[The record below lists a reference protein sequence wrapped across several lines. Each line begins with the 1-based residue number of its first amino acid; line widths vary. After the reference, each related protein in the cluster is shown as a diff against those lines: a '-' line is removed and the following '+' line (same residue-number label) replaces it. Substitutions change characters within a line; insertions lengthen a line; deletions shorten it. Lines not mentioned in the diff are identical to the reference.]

1 MQKLIK
7 LIDQLETQ
15 IPHAQVLNTAVSEGN
30 VGWHIEHSCLVMIK
44 IAETFQQSNPNQY
57 HTKFNFKKLLVFLLG
72 KFPRGKAKAP
82 ASVMPTENISID
94 HLKESIAKARLAIQK
109 IMAGDKNKFFLHPFF
124 GNLNRPQTLNF
135 FGIHTKHHLL
145 IIADI
150 LK

>member
-1 MQKLIK
+1 MQKLIN
-7 LIDQLETQ
+7 LIDQLEIQ
-15 IPHAQVLNTAVSEGN
+15 IPNAHISNSVVSEGN
-30 VGWHIEHSCLVMIK
+30 IGWHIEHSCLVMIK

-57 HTKFNFKKLLVFLLG
+57 HTKFNFKKIIVFFLG

-82 ASVMPTENISID
+82 AVVMPAENITLD
-94 HLKESIAKARLAIQK
+94 HLSESVANARLAIQK
-109 IMAGDKNKFFLHPFF
+109 IMAGEKNKYFLHPFF

-145 IIADI
+145 IIKDI

>member
-7 LIDQLETQ
+7 LIDQLEVH
-15 IPHAQVLNTAVSEGN
+15 IPNAAIQNTAVSEGN

-44 IAETFQQSNPNQY
+44 IAETFQQSNPAQY
-57 HTKFNFKKLLVFLLG
+57 HAKFNFKKLIVFFLG

-82 ASVMPTENISID
+82 ASVMPTENITLE
-94 HLKESIAKARLAIQK
+94 HLSESVANARLAIQK
-109 IMAGDKNKFFLHPFF
+109 IMAGEKNKYFLHPIF

-145 IIADI
+145 IINDI